1 MSSSSPRSSRRQQ
14 PGTTGLPTW
23 SGIAIVLAA
32 LITGLLLSI
41 NAQAIGWPFL
51 LCFAVA
57 GIVVALATEAR
68 GLFLTIAAMP
78 LLFGT
83 MTVLTSWMVGRSLAS
98 DGTPAFSTTS
108 IVTAI
113 YPLAQFFPVLGGVT
127 LIAAIIAAVR
137 IWLLRRNGRARE
149 ESAIEVRRRT
159 AEADRRNR
167 DTVSRARSRA
177 NQVTVEELLA
187 RNRDRDRTRAP
198 REPREPQVRRRQEA
212 LRRAPEADGHR
223 GRQRPVR
230 EPEVRRMAPRHEPRP
245 ELRPESRT
253 DSRPEPRT
261 REIPRVEQEPPAPP
275 RRRRRRL
282 DDDLYS

>member
-68 GLFLTIAAMP
+68 GLFLTIASMP

-187 RNRDRDRTRAP
+187 RNRERDRGRTRAP
-198 REPREPQVRRRQEA
+198 REPREPQIRRRQEA
-212 LRRAPEADGHR
+212 PRRAPKADGHR
-223 GRQRPVR
+223 GRPRPVR
-230 EPEVRRMAPRHEPRP
+230 EPEVRRMAPRQEPRP
-245 ELRPESRT
+245 

>member
-127 LIAAIIAAVR
+127 LVAAVIAAVR
-137 IWLLRRNGRARE
+137 IWLLRRSGRVRE
-149 ESAIEVRRRT
+149 ETAIEVRRRT

-230 EPEVRRMAPRHEPRP
+230 EPEVRRMAPRQEPRP